1 MLLNLVIVI
10 ALDERGR
17 DIHVSDDRGYTPIHN
32 ACNNGHLAVVEYL
45 ASKPQCNIDVLDNTG
60 QQPLHYALCQ
70 GHKVVVTFLSQKVSV
85 DCIHHYI
92 KSALEYKVSGSM
104 IEALVRSFGINKYLT
119 RRLKE
124 DQPTFI
130 TKDTVL
136 KDIIA
141 AMYPLHKAVEL
152 GCVDVTKYLVSIE
165 VFDVNSKNCHTN
177 YNTSLHVVMI
187 KVS

>member
-1 MLLNLVIVI
+1 MYPLHHAAELGYLEIVI
-10 ALDERGR
+10 ALDERGC
-17 DIHVSDDRGYTPIHN
+17 DINVSDDRGYTPIHN

-70 GHKVVVTFLSQKVSV
+70 GHKVVVMFLSQKVSV
-85 DCIHHYI
+85 DGIHHYI

-130 TKDTVL
+130 TKDTLL

-141 AMYPLHKAVEL
+141 AMYPLHKAIEL
-152 GCVDVTKYLVSIE
+152 GCVDCY
-165 VFDVNSKNCHTN
+165 
-177 YNTSLHVVMI
+177 
-187 KVS
+187 